1 MQSLTAPSS
10 LAAVGYE
17 GAREA
22 AAETET
28 ETEAATGASAT
39 AREAAAAAAAAAA
52 AGAEDE
58 AVAPKQQ
65 QQQAAAEMAAV
76 LYFNLNYEGNNAR
89 VLAEW
94 LRFQLLQV
102 ATPI

>member
-1 MQSLTAPSS
+1 L
-10 LAAVGYE
+10 GYE

-22 AAETET
+22 AA
-28 ETEAATGASAT
+28 G
-39 AREAAAAAAAAAA
+39 AAA

-65 QQQAAAEMAAV
+65 QRQAAAEMAAV
-76 LYFNLNYEGNNAR
+76 LYFNLNYEGNHAR

-102 ATPI
+102 ATPIWHPACTRCHPTSNWN